1 MSRHWLQGKVP
12 EKPLSE
18 KDEAEAITSVRL
30 AYQDLSLKAKKEEE
44 KMKNTDPAKAKQL
57 ERLGMGFNV
66 KS

>member
-1 MSRHWLQGKVP
+1 MP

-44 KMKNTDPAKAKQL
+44 KLKHTDPTKAKQL